1 MSKKTAP
8 KIYDSAGKQLPVSA
22 RSWYFLRASAETE
35 TPGIEVYVYGEI
47 GGWGITASHFVQ
59 DLRALDDGASPVM
72 VAFNSIGGDLFDG
85 LAMHNAL
92 SRLGERCTARIDAL
106 AASAAS
112 VAACGAHRVVIAA
125 NAMMMIHNP
134 WTYSSGDAEAL
145 RRVADVLDQ
154 TFEVII
160 AAYKAKAP
168 NIDEVEL
175 RRLVNAETWL
185 TAAEAVALGL
195 ADEIGNG
202 IEVKACIG
210 EGAALQ
216 RYQRAPKALLAQ
228 LDDATDSPEP
238 TAPEDPPAPPP
249 ENQSSTLAL
258 MITQGCTAAGIS
270 NLIEPLISL
279 TKLADEAT
287 VQAALTK
294 AKSVRDL
301 CVAARLPELV
311 EGFVRDDLDPQ
322 AVRARLFDKLTGKG
336 GFEIDNSLPLEPD
349 NAVKPTSRQPD
360 PGGIWAARRGTQH
373 QRNPAPGARQ

>member
-1 MSKKTAP
+1 MSKKTP
-8 KIYDSAGKQLPVSA
+8 PRIYDSAGKQVPVSA
-22 RSWYFLRASAETE
+22 KNWYFLQASTEAEQ
-35 TPGIEVYVYGEI
+35 PVIEVYVYGEI
-47 GGWGITASHFVQ
+47 GGWGITANQFVR
-59 DLRALDDGASPVM
+59 DLRALDDGTSPIV

-92 SRLGERCTARIDAL
+92 SRLGERCTARVDAL

-112 VAACGAHRVVIAA
+112 IAVCGAHRVVIAS
-125 NAMMMIHNP
+125 NAMLMIHNP
-134 WTYSSGDAEAL
+134 WTYSSGDADDF

-154 TFEVII
+154 TLEAII
-160 AAYKAKAP
+160 AAYKSKAP
-168 NIDEVEL
+168 AIDDGEL

-210 EGAALQ
+210 EGAVLH
-216 RYQRAPKALLAQ
+216 RYQHAPEGLLAQ
-228 LDDATDSPEP
+228 LDEP
-238 TAPEDPPAPPP
+238 SEPPTQDDPPAP
-249 ENQSSTLAL
+249 ESDSTRLAL
-258 MITQGCTAAGIS
+258 MITQGCTSAGIS
-270 NLIEPLISL
+270 NLIEPLIAR

-287 VQAALTK
+287 VQKALTQAK
-294 AKSVRDL
+294 AIKDL

-311 EGFVRDDLDPQ
+311 EEYVRAELDPE

-349 NAVKPTSRQPD
+349 QIQAQGRQPN
-360 PGGIWAARRGTQH
+360 PGGIWAARRNNGKQQTSA
-373 QRNPAPGARQ
+373 NGATR

>member
-8 KIYDSAGKQLPVSA
+8 TIYDSAGKQLPVSA
-22 RSWYFLRASAETE
+22 KSWYFLRASAETE

-47 GGWGITASHFVQ
+47 GGWGITASQFVQ

-134 WTYSSGDAEAL
+134 WTYSSGDAESL

-168 NIDEVEL
+168 NIDEDEL

-210 EGAALQ
+210 EGAVLQ

-228 LDDATDSPEP
+228 LDDATDAPEP
-238 TAPEDPPAPPP
+238 TAPKDPPAPPP

-270 NLIEPLISL
+270 NLIEPLISI

-349 NAVKPTSRQPD
+349 NVVKPTARQPD
-360 PGGIWAARRGTQH
+360 PGGIWAARRGTQQ
-373 QRNPAPGARQ
+373 QRTPAPGARQ

>member
-22 RSWYFLRASAETE
+22 KSWYFLRASAETE

-47 GGWGITASHFVQ
+47 GGWGITASQFVQ

-134 WTYSSGDAEAL
+134 WTYSSGDAESL

-168 NIDEVEL
+168 NIDEEEL

-210 EGAALQ
+210 EGAVLQ

-228 LDDATDSPEP
+228 LDDATDPPEP
-238 TAPEDPPAPPP
+238 TAPEDPPAPTP

-311 EGFVRDDLDPQ
+311 EGFVLDDLDPQ

-349 NAVKPTSRQPD
+349 NVVKPTARQPD

>member
-8 KIYDSAGKQLPVSA
+8 TIYDSAGKQLPVSA
-22 RSWYFLRASAETE
+22 KSWYFLRASAETE

-47 GGWGITASHFVQ
+47 GCWGITASQFVQ

-72 VAFNSIGGDLFDG
+72 VAFNSVGGDLFDG

-160 AAYKAKAP
+160 AAYKTKAP
-168 NIDEVEL
+168 NIDEDEL

-210 EGAALQ
+210 EGAVLQ

-228 LDDATDSPEP
+228 LDDATDPPEP

-249 ENQSSTLAL
+249 ANQSSTLAL

-270 NLIEPLISL
+270 NLIEPLISI

-294 AKSVRDL
+294 AKAVRDL
-301 CVAARLPELV
+301 CVAARLPELL

-349 NAVKPTSRQPD
+349 NVVKPTARQPD
-360 PGGIWAARRGTQH
+360 PGGIWAARRGTQQ
-373 QRNPAPGARQ
+373 QRTPAPGARQ